1 MAWLLFFASYVAF
14 CFLIYTLLNLKRLG
28 IKIYHA
34 RVIVELLFC
43 IGFAIAG
50 FLHLK

>member
-1 MAWLLFFASYVAF
+1 MAWLLFTFSYIAF
-14 CFLIYTLLNLKRLG
+14 CFLVYTLMNLKRLG

-34 RVIVELLFC
+34 RVIVEFLFF
-43 IGFAIAG
+43 IAFAIAG